1 MNPSQAVIPLLTSV
15 FLCAG
20 PAEAQRPPGGVGAQ
34 SDEKVQY
41 GVASYYADKFEGRRT
56 ANGEVFSQSKMTAA
70 HNALPLGTWIRVT
83 NLRNGRQAV
92 VKVNDRLHHRN
103 RRLVDLSKAAARELG
118 YLQRGITRVKVEVL
132 GRRKPTGAGSGRP
145 QNPP

>member
-1 MNPSQAVIPLLTSV
+1 MNPGQTALIFSTVILWAVPV
-15 FLCAG
+15 D
-20 PAEAQRPPGGVGAQ
+20 AQRPPGGVGVQ
-34 SDEKVQY
+34 SGEKVQY

-56 ANGEVFSQSKMTAA
+56 ANGEVFSQNKMTAA

-103 RRLVDLSKAAARELG
+103 RRLVDLSKATARELG
-118 YLQRGITRVKVEVL
+118 YLQRGVTTVKVEVL
-132 GRRKPTGAGSGRP
+132 GRRKPPGTGSGMSKK
-145 QNPP
+145 PP